1 MSHPHKKD
9 EILSHDLPATSLD
22 PKLQAIRDEKI
33 QVAMIGL
40 CGCWGC
46 TLSFLDMDEG
56 LLGLLEKVTI
66 TRSSFTDVKRIPK
79 RMAIGFVEGGI
90 ANSENIETLE
100 EYRENCDILI
110 SVGACAV
117 WGGVPAMRNVV
128 PLEECFREAYIDSP
142 TAVPGAKKVIPFHE
156 DIPIITSKVK
166 PLHEVVKIDYFIPG
180 CPPDGGAILKVLDDL
195 VNGREFDLPSSINRY
210 D

>member
-1 MSHPHKKD
+1 MSHTDKN
-9 EILSHDLPATSLD
+9 EILSHDLPTTPLD
-22 PKLQAIRDEKI
+22 PELQAQRDAKI
-33 QVAMIGL
+33 QIALIGF

-46 TLSFLDMDEG
+46 TLSFLDMDEAI
-56 LLGLLEKVTI
+56 LGILDKVNI
-66 TRSSFTDVKRIPK
+66 TRSSISDTKRIPG
-79 RMAIGFVEGGI
+79 RMALGIVEGGV
-90 ANSENIETLE
+90 ANSENIEVLE

-128 PLEECFREAYIDSP
+128 PLEDCFKEAYIDSP
-142 TAVPGAKKVIPFHE
+142 TAVEGAPKIIPFHE
-156 DIPIITSKVK
+156 DIPVITNKVL

-180 CPPDGGAILKVLDDL
+180 CPPDGQAILKVISDF
-195 VNGREFDLPSSINRY
+195 VEGREIDLPVSMNRY

>member
-1 MSHPHKKD
+1 MSHTNKNK
-9 EILSHDLPATSLD
+9 ILSHELPTTPLD
-22 PKLQAIRDEKI
+22 PEIKAAREAKI
-33 QVAMIGL
+33 PIAMIGL

-46 TLSFLDMDEG
+46 TLSFLDMDERI
-56 LLGLLEKVTI
+56 LGLLDKVNI
-66 TRSSFTDVKRIPK
+66 TRSSLTDVKRIPY
-79 RMAIGFVEGGI
+79 RCAIGFVEGGI

-100 EYRENCDILI
+100 EFRENCDILI

-128 PLEECFREAYIDSP
+128 PLEECFKEAYIDSP
-142 TAVPGAKKVIPFHE
+142 TAVEGAKKIIPFHD
-156 DIPIITSKVK
+156 DIPVITTKVM

-180 CPPDGGAILKVLDDL
+180 CPPDGDVIIKVLDDL
-195 VNGREFDLPSSINRY
+195 VNGREFDLPTSMNRY

>member
-1 MSHPHKKD
+1 MSHSHNKN
-9 EILSHDLPATSLD
+9 EILSHELPATPLD
-22 PKLQAIRDEKI
+22 PKTQAERDAKI

-46 TLSFLDMDEG
+46 TLSFLDMDER
-56 LLGLLEKVTI
+56 LLGLLDKVAI
-66 TRSSFTDVKRIPK
+66 TRSSFTDVKRIPH
-79 RMAIGFVEGGI
+79 RCTIGFVEGGV

-100 EYRENCDILI
+100 EFRENCDIMI

-117 WGGVPAMRNVV
+117 WGGTPAMRNVV
-128 PLEECFREAYIDSP
+128 PLEECLIEAYVDSP
-142 TAVPGAKKVIPFHE
+142 TAVEGAKKVIPFHE
-156 DIPIITSKVK
+156 DLPIITTKVK

-180 CPPDGGAILKVLDDL
+180 CPPDGDAIIKVLDDF
-195 VNGREFDLPSSINRY
+195 VNGRGFDLPSEMNRY

>member
-1 MSHPHKKD
+1 MNKANKN
-9 EILSHDLPATSLD
+9 EIFSHDLPATALD
-22 PKLQAIRDEKI
+22 PVTQAKRDAKI
-33 QVAMIGL
+33 QVAMIGF

-56 LLGLLEKVTI
+56 LITLLNKVNI
-66 TRSSFTDVKRIPK
+66 TRSSMTDTKRIPG
-79 RMAIGFVEGGI
+79 RMALAFIEGGI
-90 ANSENIETLE
+90 ANSENIEVLE

-128 PLEECFREAYIDSP
+128 PLEECFKEAYIDSP
-142 TAVPGAKKVIPFHE
+142 TAVPGAIQVIPYHE
-156 DIPIITSKVK
+156 DIPTITTKVM

-180 CPPDGGAILKVLDDL
+180 CPPDGSAIFKVLDDL
-195 VNGREFDLPSSINRY
+195 VNGREFDLPSSMNRY

>member
-1 MSHPHKKD
+1 MNKANKN
-9 EILSHDLPATSLD
+9 EIFSHDLPATRLD
-22 PKLQAIRDEKI
+22 PATQAKRDAKI
-33 QVAMIGL
+33 QVAMIGF

-46 TLSFLDMDEG
+46 TLSFLDMDEALIT
-56 LLGLLEKVTI
+56 LLDKVNI
-66 TRSSFTDVKRIPK
+66 TRSSMTDTKRIPG
-79 RMAIGFVEGGI
+79 RMALAFIEGGI
-90 ANSENIETLE
+90 ANSENIEVLE

-128 PLEECFREAYIDSP
+128 PLEECFKEAYIDSP
-142 TAVPGAKKVIPFHE
+142 TAVPGAIQVIPYHE
-156 DIPIITSKVK
+156 DIPTITTKVM

-180 CPPDGGAILKVLDDL
+180 CPPDGAAILKVLDDL
-195 VNGREFDLPSSINRY
+195 VNGREFDLPSSMNRY

>member
-1 MSHPHKKD
+1 MSHANKN
-9 EILSHDLPATSLD
+9 EILSHNLPTTPLD
-22 PKLQAIRDEKI
+22 PETQAIRDAKL
-33 QVAMIGL
+33 QVAMIGF

-46 TLSFLDMDEG
+46 TLSFLDMDEAI
-56 LLGLLEKVTI
+56 LGLLDKVNI
-66 TRSSFTDVKRIPK
+66 TRSSITDTKHIPG
-79 RMAIGFVEGGI
+79 RMVLGFIEGGV
-90 ANSENIETLE
+90 ANSENIEVLE
-100 EYRENCDILI
+100 EYRENCDVLI

-128 PLEECFREAYIDSP
+128 PLEECFKEAYIDSP
-142 TAVPGAKKVIPFHE
+142 TAVEGAKKVIPFHE
-156 DIPIITSKVK
+156 DIPVITTKVM

-195 VNGREFDLPSSINRY
+195 INGREFDLPASMNRY

>member
-1 MSHPHKKD
+1 MNNDNKNEIFSHELPSTPLD
-9 EILSHDLPATSLD
+9 PAT
-22 PKLQAIRDEKI
+22 QAKRDAKI
-33 QVAMIGL
+33 QVAMIGF

-46 TLSFLDMDEG
+46 TLSFLDMDEALIT
-56 LLGLLEKVTI
+56 LLDKVNI
-66 TRSSFTDVKRIPK
+66 TRSSITDTKRIPG
-79 RMAIGFVEGGI
+79 RMALAFIEGGI
-90 ANSENIETLE
+90 ANSENIEVLE

-128 PLEECFREAYIDSP
+128 PLEECFKEAYIDSP
-142 TAVPGAKKVIPFHE
+142 TAVPNAIQVIPYHE
-156 DIPIITSKVK
+156 DIPKITTKVM

-180 CPPDGGAILKVLDDL
+180 CPPDGAAILKVLDDL
-195 VNGREFDLPSSINRY
+195 INGREFDLPSSMNRY